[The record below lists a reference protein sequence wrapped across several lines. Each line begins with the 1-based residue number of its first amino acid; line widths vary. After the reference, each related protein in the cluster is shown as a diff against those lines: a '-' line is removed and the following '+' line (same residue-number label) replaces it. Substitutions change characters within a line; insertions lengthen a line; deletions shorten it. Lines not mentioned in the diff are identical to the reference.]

1 MLSIA
6 TTAQELGMTA
16 YDLISFLD
24 LVPDIDPDAEISED
38 HHDAIYDM
46 ITYDREHNTP
56 EEPCED

>member
-1 MLSIA
+1 MLTIA

-24 LVPDIDPDAEISED
+24 LGPGVDPDAEISED
-38 HHDAIYDM
+38 HHDAVYDM

-56 EEPCED
+56 AEPYED

>member
-1 MLSIA
+1 MFTIA

-24 LVPDIDPDAEISED
+24 LGPGIDPDAEISED

-56 EEPCED
+56 AETYED